1 MHENSVK
8 EEALQALRDY
18 NMAFEKQDIEGQVN
32 FYSAAWRAGTGGREA
47 LKAHLHDMREKSAL
61 EVNHFALDDAEVF
74 IDGETATVEPVRLRA
89 ASGGGLFTFKLKRES
104 DGAFR
109 CVHYALIAEPDLDG
123 QSARQLRE
131 QILSDP
137 ARPGYHVIVP
147 EGKAMPFDPNG
158 AIYWNGR
165 YHLFYIFQDMR

>member
-61 EVNHFALDDAEVF
+61 EVKHFALDDAEVSCQVSSP
-74 IDGETATVEPVRLRA
+74 IRQRGEV
-89 ASGGGLFTFKLKRES
+89 ASPLQKQRHGRSDLF
-104 DGAFR
+104 
-109 CVHYALIAEPDLDG
+109 
-123 QSARQLRE
+123 
-131 QILSDP
+131 P
-137 ARPGYHVIVP
+137 A
-147 EGKAMPFDPNG
+147 
-158 AIYWNGR
+158 
-165 YHLFYIFQDMR
+165 